1 MFYIHNSFKISILI
15 KKCQSKCHLVDKLLG
30 KKPLLV
36 IDLAAAARKTER
48 L

>member
-1 MFYIHNSFKISILI
+1 MPVQMS
-15 KKCQSKCHLVDKLLG
+15 LVDELLG